1 MDNQD
6 IKLLKVQKIIDSHEG
21 KSSHLIGILQ
31 ETQAVYGYLPKE
43 VLTYI
48 ATSMGIS
55 PATILGVA
63 TFYAQFSLIPKGK
76 YVIRVCDGTACHVR
90 GSEPINMAIRKE
102 LSLAADKPTTDDL
115 MFTLEIV
122 SCLGACGLAPVVVVD
137 DEVHGQM
144 TPDGILEAIK
154 KLAPAASEN

>member
-1 MDNQD
+1 MDNRD

-31 ETQAVYGYLPKE
+31 ETQAEYGYLPKE

-55 PATILGVA
+55 PATVLGVA

-102 LSLAADKPTTDDL
+102 LSITTEKQTTDDL

-144 TPDGILEAIK
+144 TPDGILEAIR